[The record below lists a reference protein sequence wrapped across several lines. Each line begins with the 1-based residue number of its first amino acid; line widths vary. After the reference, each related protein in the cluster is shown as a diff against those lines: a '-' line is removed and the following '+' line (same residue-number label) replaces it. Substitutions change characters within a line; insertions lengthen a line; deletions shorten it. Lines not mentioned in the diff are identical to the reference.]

1 MDKVI
6 NMAIFRKAKL
16 QCNCGLQ
23 GYFTNTTKHIIRTL
37 ATKSA
42 FRDLWTVLLCHRLYK
57 TDVL

>member
-23 GYFTNTTKHIIRTL
+23 GYFTNTTKHIIGTL
-37 ATKSA
+37 PTKSA
-42 FRDLWTVLLCHRLYK
+42 FRDLYVDCVTVSPTLQN
-57 TDVL
+57 

>member
-42 FRDLWTVLLCHRLYK
+42 FRDLYVDCVTVSPTLQN
-57 TDVL
+57 